1 MTRTATSLALIA
13 TLLAMPATAADEASR
28 YRDGAM
34 RGDYESQRNYAYILA
49 NGDGIAQNMIEA
61 CTWRFVIVSSQ
72 HAKVIE
78 TDIANL
84 DIACKSPSVVEAAG
98 QRGKSLLAKLPVRT
112 RTMETDLSDITE
124 AVCPGKSCTQQYGSL
139 ESDYRRA
146 VAGETQ
152 AMRKLAQCFS
162 TRCEPA
168 YPFDLFRACIWA
180 RATLASLGDS
190 ASRDDKVREN
200 NTCGILSVRARGL
213 ADIQIKRIGEMAASP
228 AKRR

>member
-1 MTRTATSLALIA
+1 MIRFVCRLAIFATFW
-13 TLLAMPATAADEASR
+13 AMPATAADEASR

-34 RGDYESQRNYAYILA
+34 RGDYQSQRNYAFILA
-49 NGDGIAQNMIEA
+49 NGDGVPQNMTEA
-61 CTWRFVIVSSQ
+61 CMWRLVIISSQ

-84 DIACKSPSVVEAAG
+84 DITCKSPSVVEAAG
-98 QRGKSLLAKLPVRT
+98 QRGKALLAKLPVRE
-112 RTMETDLSDITE
+112 RTVETDLSDITE
-124 AVCPGKSCTQQYGSL
+124 ATCPGKSCSQQYGSL

-152 AMRKLAQCFS
+152 AMRRLAQCFS
-162 TRCEPA
+162 TRCDPA

-180 RATLASLGDS
+180 RSTLVSLGDS
-190 ASRDDKVREN
+190 ASKDDKVREN
-200 NTCGILSVRARGL
+200 NTCGILSDRARGL
-213 ADIQIKRIGEMAASP
+213 ADIQIKRIGEMASRP